1 MRKKRRRANRK
12 YKDRLFLKVFEKK
25 EDILS
30 LYNAVNDSNYEN
42 PDDLEITTLDNVLVS
57 KIREN
62 LAKGKT
68 LEGAIEEAIRD
79 CLNCGFLTELL
90 TKYRQEVI
98 GMLLTE
104 YDEKR
109 HLKNT
114 YEQGRAD
121 GWADGNKEGL
131 RQGIR
136 KEIERERYRTAHN
149 LYLRGFTPQDAAI
162 ILEED
167 EKTVTSWFR
176 KWKLRSKE

>member
-1 MRKKRRRANRK
+1 M
-12 YKDRLFLKVFEKK
+12 
-25 EDILS
+25 
-30 LYNAVNDSNYEN
+30 
-42 PDDLEITTLDNVLVS
+42 P
-57 KIREN
+57 
-62 LAKGKT
+62 
-68 LEGAIEEAIRD
+68 
-79 CLNCGFLTELL
+79 ELL

-114 YEQGRAD
+114 YEQGIAD

-136 KEIERERYRTAHN
+136 KGIERERYRTAHN
-149 LYLRGFTPQDAAI
+149 LYLRGFTPQDAEI